1 MKQYIDLMTPME
13 AYEKG
18 YNKAMAQL
26 ADMTEE
32 CKQMGR
38 QEVVE
43 SIGDYFSELIRIA
56 DILKDHNWSTALVI
70 DSLLNINRGWQAK
83 LKKWGIKDD

>member
-1 MKQYIDLMTPME
+1 MSKMKQYIDLMTPME

-38 QEVVE
+38 KEVVE
-43 SIGDYFSELIRIA
+43 WLQLHPYYKRMFGESPFE
-56 DILKDHNWSTALVI
+56 
-70 DSLLNINRGWQAK
+70 WQAK
-83 LKKWGIKDD
+83 LKEWGVE